1 MVAPVRKKKDAWTLA
16 TPTPPHFKVGQHLY
30 CGTAM
35 RPGHVRATAH
45 PTTLNSGVGGFGY
58 TCFLAGVFFFALTGT
73 SCLAFFVHNS
83 LRSYLVVL
91 QEEVTAEDSVRL
103 AVSYNPLSSFPQAL
117 PTAGVSARILCRLMS
132 SSKKNPTQR
141 IPRRRQGLTSPVIPG
156 LSSLTEAGRPLPGT
170 TGPVVPCHPRSVVPI
185 QNPVVPSHFML
196 GGEGFSFFQI

>member
-1 MVAPVRKKKDAWTLA
+1 MRKKDAWTLA
-16 TPTPPHFKVGQHLY
+16 TPTPPQFKVGQHLY
-30 CGTAM
+30 CGTAV

-91 QEEVTAEDSVRL
+91 QEEASAEDSVRL
-103 AVSYNPLSSFPQAL
+103 AVSYNPLSSFPKAL
-117 PTAGVSARILCRLMS
+117 PTAGMSARIQCRLLS

-141 IPRRRQGLTSPVIPG
+141 IPRNRKGTFGKSSAWDSSGRTTRDDSGFKPTRQPQGTLFG
-156 LSSLTEAGRPLPGT
+156 NPL
-170 TGPVVPCHPRSVVPI
+170 
-185 QNPVVPSHFML
+185 
-196 GGEGFSFFQI
+196 